1 MYFVFLKNQALNMQ
15 HQFIFSG
22 VGADFLTDKIIK
34 KKDPA
39 VRPPSTEERD
49 SHAATSELFGL
60 CGHPPL
66 FFSYCFHFFVSNKS
80 TSNFFYI

>member
-1 MYFVFLKNQALNMQ
+1 MYFVFLMNQALNMQ

-22 VGADFLTDKIIK
+22 VGADFLTDKIKFKKKK

-39 VRPPSTEERD
+39 MRPPSTEERG

-66 FFSYCFHFFVSNKS
+66 SFFLIVFIFF
-80 TSNFFYI
+80 